1 MISRHELIILFRAL
15 IRYSLFTE
23 AEQTTLDNYFELKD
37 NSNEFEEETQ
47 STAEETAAE
56 DRQHSS
62 DTQRSSRQATSPNTE
77 ERRQLYRRQFSYLS
91 DSDGEEAQHLP
102 KKLRDGKRYLFPL
115 DSDNE
120 D

>member
-1 MISRHELIILFRAL
+1 MIILFRAL

-37 NSNEFEEETQ
+37 NLNQFEEAQ

-62 DTQRSSRQATSPNTE
+62 DTQRSSKQATSPNTE

>member
-1 MISRHELIILFRAL
+1 MVSRL

-23 AEQTTLDNYFELKD
+23 AEQTTLENYFELKD
-37 NSNEFEEETQ
+37 NSNEFEEEDQNTP
-47 STAEETAAE
+47 AETEGD

-62 DTQRSSRQATSPNTE
+62 DTQSSSRPVASPNTE
-77 ERRQLYRRQFSYLS
+77 ERRQLYRRQFSFLS
-91 DSDGEEAQHLP
+91 DSDGEEAEHLP
-102 KKLRDGKRYLFPL
+102 KKLRDGKRNLFPL